1 MIIHDLQTLLQLRFF
16 AIDFDENLTFI
27 DFISS
32 SLIDTGMRNR
42 FRADDVKLEVRK
54 STLRFATIENLSR
67 DLCAHS
73 S

>member
-16 AIDFDENLTFI
+16 EIDFDENLTFI

>member
-16 AIDFDENLTFI
+16 EIDFDGNLTFI
-27 DFISS
+27 DSISS
-32 SLIDTGMRNR
+32 PLVDTGMRNR

-54 STLRFATIENLSR
+54 STLRFATIENSPR